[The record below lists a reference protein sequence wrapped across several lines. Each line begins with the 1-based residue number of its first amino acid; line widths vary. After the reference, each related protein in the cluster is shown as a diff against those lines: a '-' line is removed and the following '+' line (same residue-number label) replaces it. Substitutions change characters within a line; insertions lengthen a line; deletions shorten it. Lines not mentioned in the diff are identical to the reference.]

1 MKTIISLSQLI
12 GNMKLSTSFE
22 VLDCLLILNNLAA
35 NDKSFQNTR
44 FSLEVDD
51 LTKRIR
57 NIFMATSQM
66 KNYEDDSEML
76 IDSQYSL
83 AKSYANCLELRRTWL
98 DSMASIHVKEKNY
111 AEAAYCYLHIAAL
124 VAENLKHQGMYTL
137 GCSVFKKLTPN
148 IELEEELNTNN
159 SMMKGEK
166 YLFFNFIFYFI
177 HLLENA

>member
-1 MKTIISLSQLI
+1 
-12 GNMKLSTSFE
+12 
-22 VLDCLLILNNLAA
+22 
-35 NDKSFQNTR
+35 
-44 FSLEVDD
+44 
-51 LTKRIR
+51 
-57 NIFMATSQM
+57 MATSQM

-159 SMMKGEK
+159 SMMNDKT
-166 YLFFNFIFYFI
+166 FVQIFS
-177 HLLENA
+177 EEMV